1 MGERVP
7 QHVQN
12 IVIRNYCEINNYEY
26 LLSATEYAMPKSSLV
41 LNQTIIECNN
51 YDGIVAYSLF
61 QLPEI
66 KKDRLKIVECITN
79 QKKELHFAVES
90 IKICSFQEYQEIE
103 AMWQVRQVIDTH
115 I

>member
-12 IVIRNYCEINNYEY
+12 IVIRNYCTINNYEY
-26 LLSATEYAMPKSSLV
+26 LLSATEYAMPDSSLV
-41 LNQTIIECNN
+41 LNQTIIECKN

-61 QLPEI
+61 QLPE
-66 KKDRLKIVECITN
+66 KKRERLKIVEYITN

-90 IKICSFQEYQEIE
+90 RKIYTYQEYQEIE
-103 AMWQVRQVIDTH
+103 MMWQVRQVIDSN

>member
-7 QHVQN
+7 QHIQN
-12 IVIRNYCEINNYEY
+12 IVIRNYCETNNYEY

-41 LNQTIIECNN
+41 LNQTIFDCND

-66 KKDRLKIVECITN
+66 KKDRLEIIKRLIS
-79 QKKELHFAVES
+79 KKKQFHFAVES
-90 IKICSFQEYQEIE
+90 IKICSFQQYQEIE
-103 AMWQVRQVIDTH
+103 SMWQVRQAIDLY